1 VFPRL
6 QGPGAPLAAQYQAHC
21 PFSCPLCCVVV
32 TYRSFIPI
40 LLSTH
45 WMIRPCCLSS
55 EVICSCARLK
65 FSTYLQCTPLDF
77 AAWKHLPNL
86 PTPLTV
92 IIYEGLHQVLLDSD
106 NVDFALFLHVTTLCF
121 SVVSAAD
128 IMTVI
133 RRHLKSPSLKVSVHH
148 LCRHSALCRALSCI
162 ENSADDVRPLER

>member
-1 VFPRL
+1 MDRETNL
-6 QGPGAPLAAQYQAHC
+6 MCSQGYRAQTPHWERIV
-21 PFSCPLCCVVV
+21 CCVVV
-32 TYRSFIPI
+32 TYRSFFPN

-45 WMIRPCCLSS
+45 RMIRPCCLSS
-55 EVICSCARLK
+55 EVIRLCARLK

-77 AAWKHLPNL
+77 AAWKHLPNR

-106 NVDFALFLHVTTLCF
+106 NVDFALFLNVTALCF

-133 RRHLKSPSLKVSVHH
+133 RHSKSPSLKASVHH
-148 LCRHSALCRALSCI
+148 LCRHSALCRTLSCI